1 MNNRTGEGQLPKPR
15 RWGRVV
21 DVVEGGVLYT
31 EDAERLVLAGIDWPA
46 DAQQRAAAENR
57 LSELVGDKIVFY
69 ETAGVDGLG
78 RMAAEVWVDER
89 NVNDVMRDV
98 V

>member
-1 MNNRTGEGQLPKPR
+1 MTTNPPEEGHPPR

-31 EDAERLVLAGIDWPA
+31 EDAERLVLAGIDWPE
-46 DAQQRAAAENR
+46 DETERAGVENR

-69 ETAGVDGLG
+69 DVVGTDQLG
-78 RMAAEVWVDER
+78 RLLAEVWVDEKSVNKTLR
-89 NVNDVMRDV
+89 NRL
-98 V
+98 